1 MICGSLRTGSLQ
13 GTPTFLGS
21 WGQRLSLP
29 VEAVP
34 PEELMDHFGWLGI
47 FASVDMPASSRITQE
62 KLSWNPRHTSL
73 IADIATDAQLGG
85 PRSAEAT
92 PEVRN
97 CPQAPCVY
105 AR

>member
-1 MICGSLRTGSLQ
+1 MRFPANRESAGNADV
-13 GTPTFLGS
+13 LGVP
-21 WGQRLSLP
+21 GQRLSLP
-29 VEAVP
+29 AEAVP

-62 KLSWNPRHTSL
+62 KLSWKPRHTGL
-73 IADIATDAQLGG
+73 IEDIAIGAQLGR